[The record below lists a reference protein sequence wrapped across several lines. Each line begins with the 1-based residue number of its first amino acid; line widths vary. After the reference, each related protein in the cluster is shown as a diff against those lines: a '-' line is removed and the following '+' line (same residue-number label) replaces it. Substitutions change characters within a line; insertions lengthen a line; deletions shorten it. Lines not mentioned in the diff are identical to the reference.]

1 MESTESSG
9 NVQCTLL
16 AVLDNGD
23 FGMNPTSLQS
33 TVAVWDDYLRLKLN
47 ELQKEMTLRVHFNG
61 KMIADERCFLDE
73 FDYAEGTK
81 EHHLVDLDI
90 LEPFALLS
98 YSYRSVGLGQPSN
111 SFIKSDVADKITVSG
126 LRVDGGSW
134 LTANICLRV
143 LVGKNFLDAEHPQIG
158 SGSLEFDK
166 SIMLYKES
174 REKKLSLLL
183 FESKLTRNKL
193 VGRCDLLIKDLQ
205 NGRQKKQ
212 LLVKSG
218 EALWVSFSF
227 EKESVAASSLI
238 LSEFELKMPSKSSQV
253 HPYVFVKLGE
263 SSSAR
268 TESIELGKK
277 SSFQFKRNLNFTF
290 SNEQELEFRV
300 YDEDVSTYELI
311 GTGKIGIQE
320 LRDELGS
327 TIPVIQLKSKD
338 GRDVG
343 VLTFEHT
350 LRLSNSYLKMLFGE
364 IGLVEDTQP
373 AVPQQQAR
381 KSIPSNP
388 PLK

>member
-1 MESTESSG
+1 M
-9 NVQCTLL
+9 
-16 AVLDNGD
+16 
-23 FGMNPTSLQS
+23 
-33 TVAVWDDYLRLKLN
+33 
-47 ELQKEMTLRVHFNG
+47 
-61 KMIADERCFLDE
+61 
-73 FDYAEGTK
+73 
-81 EHHLVDLDI
+81 
-90 LEPFALLS
+90 
-98 YSYRSVGLGQPSN
+98 
-111 SFIKSDVADKITVSG
+111 
-126 LRVDGGSW
+126 
-134 LTANICLRV
+134 
-143 LVGKNFLDAEHPQIG
+143 
-158 SGSLEFDK
+158 
-166 SIMLYKES
+166 
-174 REKKLSLLL
+174 
-183 FESKLTRNKL
+183 
-193 VGRCDLLIKDLQ
+193 GRCDLLIKDLQ

-364 IGLVEDTQP
+364 IGLVEDIQP

-388 PLK
+388 PLN